1 MRVAGQGKLSEGFF
15 RRAGKCVEGVC
26 FAILS
31 LDIVKEC
38 TELRSAE
45 FNAGIGDDLDQAL
58 QIELSANRDAGLIQ
72 NFEGVRFLRNSATR
86 VSRVSFTDSNLASSC
101 FRSLMS

>member
-1 MRVAGQGKLSEGFF
+1 MPRRHSLVRLHLAITRIRKNVGRANRAGAPKRRIKDLRVAGQGKLSEGFF

-58 QIELSANRDAGLIQ
+58 QIELS
-72 NFEGVRFLRNSATR
+72 
-86 VSRVSFTDSNLASSC
+86 
-101 FRSLMS
+101 